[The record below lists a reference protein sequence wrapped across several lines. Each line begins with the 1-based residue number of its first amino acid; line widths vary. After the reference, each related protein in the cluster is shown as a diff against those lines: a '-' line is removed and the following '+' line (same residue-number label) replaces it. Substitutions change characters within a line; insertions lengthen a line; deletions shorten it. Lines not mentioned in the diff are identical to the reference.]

1 MMIDT
6 VSWRILLDELSLA
19 YERLRQGQPL
29 VPPLASSSFQQWAQR
44 LQDYVQSEAMQQEAA
59 FWLQQALPAAPAPLA
74 EPAGDN
80 REGSAQHLEQHLS
93 VEETRALLREV
104 PQRTRASVEE
114 VLLTAL
120 ALACC
125 DCFGSRSL
133 AIDLEG
139 HGREALFADID
150 LSRTVGWFTTLF
162 PLVLEVGSQPEPL
175 AALRT
180 TRSLLHRLPQRGIGY
195 GLLRYLH
202 PDVEIRQR
210 LQEQPQ
216 PAISFNYLGQ
226 FDQVLGAEAL
236 FALAAESPGWEQ
248 ALENQRAHQLDVV
261 ALIVEEQLHL
271 SVQYSTQQH
280 RAESM
285 QQLTGAYVARLQ
297 QLIAVVQSAQA
308 HRCPYIPEDFPLLQL
323 SQEGLDRLWVQVA
336 GGAPLLAESPDALVE
351 DLYPL
356 AGLQAGLLFHSQA
369 SLESGL

>member
-1 MMIDT
+1 MCRARRC
-6 VSWRILLDELSLA
+6 SRK
-19 YERLRQGQPL
+19 
-29 VPPLASSSFQQWAQR
+29 PPSGCSKPCQR
-44 LQDYVQSEAMQQEAA
+44 LPRP
-59 FWLQQALPAAPAPLA
+59 W
-74 EPAGDN
+74 
-80 REGSAQHLEQHLS
+80 
-93 VEETRALLREV
+93 
-104 PQRTRASVEE
+104 
-114 VLLTAL
+114 
-120 ALACC
+120 
-125 DCFGSRSL
+125 
-133 AIDLEG
+133 
-139 HGREALFADID
+139 
-150 LSRTVGWFTTLF
+150 LSRLG
-162 PLVLEVGSQPEPL
+162 LEVGSQPEPL

-202 PDVEIRQR
+202 PDAQMRRR

-285 QQLTGAYVARLQ
+285 QQLAGAYVARLQ
-297 QLIAVVQSAQA
+297 QLIAVVQSAKA
-308 HRCPYIPEDFPLLQL
+308 DRCPYIPEDFPLLQL

-336 GGAPLLAESPDALVE
+336 GGAPLLAESPGALVE

-356 AGLQAGLLFHSQA
+356 VGLQAGLLFHS
-369 SLESGL
+369 